1 MKPSVFADAWEGLRR
16 NKSIAVSVIL
26 VTMISLY
33 LLGVGLLA
41 QRQVDQMKGYWY
53 DRVQVSI
60 YMCTDTSSQPNC
72 SGGAATED
80 QKASVAAQLEDA
92 D

>member
-1 MKPSVFADAWEGLRR
+1 MKPSVFADAREGLRR

-60 YMCTDTSSQPNC
+60 YMCTKGALQPNC
-72 SGGAATED
+72 TG
-80 QKASVAAQLEDA
+80 
-92 D
+92 